1 MNFLIWANVVFTFSF
16 KSFSTFIYFHLCL
29 PIPTPGVYRCWLF
42 FLLTIDHIS
51 CLCLCLVIFKKYVGH
66 FECYIVEIPDYNII
80 LWRVF
85 LFLFFNSGRQL
96 SNWRITL
103 ILQIIDFRLCFSFLY
118 CPRVK
123 PLLLGCSLS
132 GFSAVFLEH
141 SLRSLPYGWLRTPIS
156 LPHWNRWNL
165 CSDLLDLSGLL
176 ENCLMQ
182 AQFTSQVMM
191 W

>member
-1 MNFLIWANVVFTFSF
+1 MLDILN
-16 KSFSTFIYFHLCL
+16 
-29 PIPTPGVYRCWLF
+29 
-42 FLLTIDHIS
+42 IS
-51 CLCLCLVIFKKYVGH
+51 
-66 FECYIVEIPDYNII
+66 
-80 LWRVF
+80 LWRFWIITSSSEERF
-85 LFLFFNSGRQL
+85 LFVCFLFFFNSGRQL

-103 ILQIIDFRLCFSFLY
+103 ILLIIDFRLCFSFLY

-165 CSDLLDLSGLL
+165 CSTLSLQAHFLLGLVKSCHL
-176 ENCLMQ
+176 REH
-182 AQFTSQVMM
+182 FRI
-191 W
+191 